1 MINPLEKSL
10 TLYLH
15 PGYTVCSHVFL
26 ARADWLISRMI
37 QLRTKTLKNHSQHV
51 AIEHGHRNSGF
62 MWIYQLK
69 IVIFHGFLYVYQ
81 GVYIYIIGWWCSF
94 TILKNDGVR
103 QWVSDDIPYMM
114 EKRLKPPTR

>member
-1 MINPLEKSL
+1 
-10 TLYLH
+10 
-15 PGYTVCSHVFL
+15 
-26 ARADWLISRMI
+26 
-37 QLRTKTLKNHSQHV
+37 
-51 AIEHGHRNSGF
+51 

-81 GVYIYIIGWWCSF
+81 GVYIYIIGWWCNF

-114 EKRLKPPTR
+114 EKKDWNHQPDNLYLVHVQPHPQRFESVQGGAPPVMFVGL